1 MITLIKRVG
10 GLDELE
16 KQLQMRLNVNLNG
29 TTTTTVAPISQSLYN
44 KVLGTKRGTIRPN
57 TVEINIGANGGSEA
71 SLLQRQNKENRYSS
85 VIRNSRP
92 KPQNDGLD
100 KLSEIEGG
108 GVMNERPKYTVIT
121 RTQAPKTHENE
132 NENENHPTYSV
143 TESNDDD
150 TNEDKT
156 PTTHQPT
163 YQYVNIKR
171 ARPSSTTAQSDD
183 EYDNEDNSQDE
194 IAPSISSSTTSRM
207 QYVNIQRV
215 RPTKPSYYL
224 DEVESE
230 SPTPES
236 K

>member
-1 MITLIKRVG
+1 MIKRVG

-16 KQLQMRLNVNLNG
+16 KQLQMRLNG

-57 TVEINIGANGGSEA
+57 TVEINIGGNGVSETP
-71 SLLQRQNKENRYSS
+71 LLQRQNKENRYSS

-100 KLSEIEGG
+100 KLTEIEGG

-121 RTQAPKTHENE
+121 RTQAPKAQNSNVETE
-132 NENENHPTYSV
+132 NENENHPKYSV
-143 TESNDDD
+143 TVSNEDTNDD
-150 TNEDKT
+150 TT

-183 EYDNEDNSQDE
+183 EYEIEGTVQDE
-194 IAPSISSSTTSRM
+194 IAPSVSTSTTSRM

-230 SPTPES
+230 SPTPET

>member
-1 MITLIKRVG
+1 MIKRVG

-16 KQLQMRLNVNLNG
+16 KKLQMRLNVNLNE

-57 TVEINIGANGGSEA
+57 IVEIKIGADGVSETP
-71 SLLQRQNKENRYSS
+71 LLQRQNKENRYSS
-85 VIRNSRP
+85 VFRNSRP

-100 KLSEIEGG
+100 NLSEIEGG

-121 RTQAPKTHENE
+121 RTQVPKAQSSDVKN
-132 NENENHPTYSV
+132 NNNENHPKYSV

-150 TNEDKT
+150 TNEEKT

-171 ARPSSTTAQSDD
+171 ARPSSTIAHSDD
-183 EYDNEDNSQDE
+183 EYDNEENVQDE
-194 IAPSISSSTTSRM
+194 IDPNVSTSTTSRM

-224 DEVESE
+224 DKVESE
-230 SPTPES
+230 SPTPET